1 MSGPV
6 PSFTM
11 FPGPRWMD
19 TEPHQPGRIQ
29 GGTFRGWLQKKQL
42 REPTVPT
49 RSNP

>member
-29 GGTFRGWLQKKQL
+29 GGTFRGWLHL
-42 REPTVPT
+42 NAE
-49 RSNP
+49 